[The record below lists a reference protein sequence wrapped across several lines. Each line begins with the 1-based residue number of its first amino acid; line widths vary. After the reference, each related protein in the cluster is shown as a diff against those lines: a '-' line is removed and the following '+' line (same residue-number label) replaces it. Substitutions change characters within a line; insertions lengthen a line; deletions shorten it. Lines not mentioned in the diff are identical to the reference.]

1 MKIKHRALAL
11 ILTAMMVLTYMPA
24 LAFAEEKE
32 SADENAYETSDNQ
45 ENGSED
51 KHISSLQPEHTGK
64 GLAVGHNG
72 L

>member
-1 MKIKHRALAL
+1 MWYS
-11 ILTAMMVLTYMPA
+11 TP
-24 LAFAEEKE
+24 E

-64 GLAVGHNG
+64 GLAVGHDG